1 MRSGR
6 QVMTGCIAA
15 GAVLLG
21 GCGSLHPGSAHSG
34 SAHSGSAHSGSAQ
47 PGSAASASA
56 SALTGCRAAGL
67 RVTLD
72 ARAAGAAAGSMYIPI
87 DFTNTS
93 GTGCRL
99 DGYPGVTFAT
109 RMSGGQIGAGADQDR
124 TAAPRRVILAPG
136 GTAHAWLR
144 VTDAGNYPAA
154 QCHPMTAAGLRILA
168 PGQPGLSYVPHAFVA
183 CAAAMHGSA
192 LLSVQPVEPGR
203 GRRGTA
209 Q

>member
-1 MRSGR
+1 
-6 QVMTGCIAA
+6 
-15 GAVLLG
+15 L
-21 GCGSLHPGSAHSG
+21 
-34 SAHSGSAHSGSAQ
+34 
-47 PGSAASASA
+47 
-56 SALTGCRAAGL
+56 
-67 RVTLD
+67 
-72 ARAAGAAAGSMYIPI
+72 YIPI

-93 GTGCRL
+93 AGRCRL
-99 DGYPGVTFAT
+99 DGYPGVAFASG
-109 RMSGGQIGAGADQDR
+109 MSGSQIGAGADQDR
-124 TAAPRRVILAPG
+124 TAAPRQVNLAPG

-144 VTDAGNYPAA
+144 VTDAGNYPAG

-168 PGQPGLSYVPHAFVA
+168 PGQPVPSYVRHSFPA